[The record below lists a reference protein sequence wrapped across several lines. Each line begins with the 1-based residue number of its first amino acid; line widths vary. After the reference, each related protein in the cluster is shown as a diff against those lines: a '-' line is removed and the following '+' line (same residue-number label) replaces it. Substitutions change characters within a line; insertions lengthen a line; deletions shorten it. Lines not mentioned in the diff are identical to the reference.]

1 VSDEVDRVEWSSYG
15 QCMTGTKKPEAVTVS
30 EDLAAGLL
38 SEPIGDS
45 PPLTMWWSLSLPD
58 GGGVHMKVEDGLNGW
73 VVTDVY
79 LHAPEVSATTL
90 REAPVGQLGLIMHL
104 LGNWDPDTI
113 ADGNNAG
120 GQRVLS
126 DPSREPSLA
135 MLRRR
140 AEGAP
145 MALPVYRVDSRPRLT
160 RPDGSSPD
168 GFYEL
173 VGIAYREYA
182 AQTRAPAVEI
192 ANEARVPVATARG
205 WIREARRRGKL
216 PEGRKGKAG

>member
-1 VSDEVDRVEWSSYG
+1 
-15 QCMTGTKKPEAVTVS
+15 
-30 EDLAAGLL
+30 AGLL
-38 SEPIGDS
+38 DEPAGDT
-45 PPLTMWWSLSLPD
+45 PPLTMWWSVSLPD

-73 VVTDVY
+73 AVTDVY
-79 LHAPEVSATTL
+79 VHAPEVTTTTL
-90 REAPVGQLGLIMHL
+90 REAPLSQLSLIMNL
-104 LGNWDPDTI
+104 LNGWDPDTI
-113 ADGNNAG
+113 AEANKDM

-126 DPSREPSLA
+126 DPQREPSLA

-145 MALPVYRVDSRPRLT
+145 AELPVYKISSRPRLT
-160 RPDGSSPD
+160 RPDGSGPE

-182 AQTRAPAVEI
+182 ARTRSPAVEI
-192 ANEARVPVATARG
+192 AKEADVPVATARG

-216 PEGRKGKAG
+216 PEGKKGKAG